1 MTIQTRLKEKNMTIY
16 RLSKASRVPYAT
28 LNDICNG
35 KVRLEKCSAETI
47 YRIARALE
55 IPMEDLLA
63 PCFLMR
69 SSFENFK
76 SAVCHRVKESGDIA
90 FLLHTLESDE
100 IRTYYARKWY
110 PECLYLLAMVDYL
123 SRENQ
128 IPLDTEYDDL
138 RALRL
143 EKPVYPAS
151 IRAIA
156 AAANS
161 DAALKEAEQ
170 AAIPEF
176 SRFNIMESEVRNVI

>member
-1 MTIQTRLKEKNMTIY
+1 MTIQTKLKEKNMTIY
-16 RLSKASRVPYAT
+16 RLSKASLVPYAT

-47 YRIARALE
+47 YRIARTLE
-55 IPMEDLLA
+55 IPMEELLA
-63 PCFLMR
+63 PCFWER

-76 SAVCHRVKESGDIA
+76 STICHRVKESGDIA
-90 FLLHTLESDE
+90 FLLHTLEGDE
-100 IRTYYARKWY
+100 IRTYYERKWY
-110 PECLYLLAMVDYL
+110 PECFYLLAMVDYL
-123 SRENQ
+123 SRENR
-128 IPLDTEYDDL
+128 IPLDKEYDDL
-138 RALRL
+138 RMLRL

-161 DAALKEAEQ
+161 DAPLKDAEQ

-176 SRFNIMESEVRNVI
+176 SRFNIMESEVRDVI